1 MSSRGPTDGPA
12 RAQAPSVRRVLVVDD
27 HRTFT
32 DLLGRAI
39 DAEPDL
45 EWLGAAH
52 TVDEALSRTRALVP
66 DAVVMDVQ
74 IGEGDGLEATT
85 ALLAHLPDLRVV
97 VLTAFATQSLLQRAM
112 TAGASALLPKDG
124 TLEDLLEALRDTRD
138 SGFRVHPALL
148 RRLLELQG
156 AAAPPQETVRL
167 TAREDEVLHLL
178 ADGLDPASIA
188 RRLGIS
194 RHTSRG
200 YVAALLT
207 KLDAHSQLE
216 AVAVARRRGMIRD
229 RA

>member
-1 MSSRGPTDGPA
+1 MSDRGPTDGPS
-12 RAQAPSVRRVLVVDD
+12 RAAVPTVRRVLVVDD

-45 EWLGAAH
+45 ECLGAAH
-52 TVDEALSRTRALVP
+52 TVEDAVARTRALVP

-74 IGEGDGLEATT
+74 IGDGDGLEATST
-85 ALLAHLPDLRVV
+85 LLAHFPDLRVV
-97 VLTAFATQSLLQRAM
+97 VLTAFATHSLLERAM

-124 TLEDLLEALRDTRD
+124 TLEDLLEALRDTGGG
-138 SGFRVHPALL
+138 GFRVHPALL
-148 RRLLELQG
+148 RRLLELQR
-156 AAAPPQETVRL
+156 AAPAATETVRL

-178 ADGLDPASIA
+178 ADGLDPGSIA

-207 KLDAHSQLE
+207 KLGAHSQLE
-216 AVAVARRRGMIRD
+216 AVAVARRRGLVRD
-229 RA
+229 GG

>member
-1 MSSRGPTDGPA
+1 MSDRGPTDGLSGA
-12 RAQAPSVRRVLVVDD
+12 AAPGTRRVLVVDD

-39 DAEPDL
+39 AAEADL

-52 TVDEALSRTRALVP
+52 TVEDAVARTRALRP

-74 IGEGDGLEATT
+74 VGDGDGLEATT
-85 ALLAHLPDLRVV
+85 ALLALFPDLRVV

-112 TAGASALLPKDG
+112 DAGASALLPKDG
-124 TLEDLLEALRDTRD
+124 TLEDLLDALRDTTGE
-138 SGFRVHPALL
+138 GFRVHPALL

-156 AAAPPQETVRL
+156 GAARPEETVRL

-178 ADGLDPASIA
+178 AEGLDPGSIA

-216 AVAVARRRGMIRD
+216 AVAVARRRGLLRE
-229 RA
+229 RG